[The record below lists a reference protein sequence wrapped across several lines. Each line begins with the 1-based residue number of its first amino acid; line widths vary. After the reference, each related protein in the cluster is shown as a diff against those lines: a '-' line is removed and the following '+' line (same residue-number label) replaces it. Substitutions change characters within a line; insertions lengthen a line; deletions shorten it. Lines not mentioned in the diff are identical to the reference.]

1 MAVSKNRYSIKTL
14 AVFASLIVVILLVVK
29 HSLSIRH
36 EYKIYNASVEAETAA
51 ILLGKLSKAILPLTF
66 ERSVVQVSLSIPGTV
81 PDAFRKMIDE
91 KRALND
97 AAFEDMR
104 KRAGLSSD
112 PSVLQFL
119 REAELVKNELASLRK
134 TVDADLPRPLSQR
147 EFGSREQGNRYM
159 ALIDRA
165 MDVGNLLRKKQ
176 TLDAAGVTSLDALQ
190 SRAAAIREY
199 GGRGRTQFAIAALH
213 RTPIDAETF
222 GFMRENHGQV
232 LQAWGYMRANRGNV
246 APGIGAAMDDLQKS
260 YFEDYNSVRAAMYA
274 ASGTG
279 HYPLGFDAFFARS
292 GQALASAER
301 LVLLINDEMVKASV
315 EAQRTSLHALLGEV
329 VYSLLV
335 AASMALVIW
344 LLVVRVVTRIN
355 GLKALMLRLA
365 GGDTGIDT
373 SSVRADDEI
382 GDMANAVDV
391 FRANVLRLEEL
402 KEEERLRETAI
413 VRERTAAMNT
423 VADRFAASVGAIVNG
438 VAGAAQTLEVAA
450 KGLSANAGSTDERSK
465 DVVAA
470 VTTASR
476 NVEFVA
482 GAASQLS
489 SSVHEISSQVA
500 HSSTISAQAVSEAS
514 TTAEEFRKLSGVTDQ
529 IGSVASMISD
539 IASRT
544 NLLALN
550 ATIEAARAGDAGRG
564 FAVVANEVK
573 LLAEQTTRAT
583 QEIGMQI
590 QAIKSSA
597 DSNVT
602 AINNIQNTI
611 SKMHSIASSVASA
624 VEEQSAATQEIATNI
639 AEASDGVRVV
649 TTNIASVQESAALS
663 SNEAE
668 QVLNAARE
676 LSTQAEAMRAEIEG
690 FINSIREAA

>member
-1 MAVSKNRYSIKTL
+1 MPKKNRFSITVL
-14 AVFASLIVVILLVVK
+14 GVLASLVVVALLLFK
-29 HSLSIRH
+29 NGTSISH
-36 EYKIYNASVEAETAA
+36 QYNIYSASRDAEAAA
-51 ILLGKLSKAILPLTF
+51 RLLGNFSKALLPMTF
-66 ERSVVQVSLSIPGTV
+66 ERSLTQVSLSIAEPV
-81 PDAFRKMIDE
+81 PDQFRAMIKQQRELNANAVDE
-91 KRALND
+91 IEKIAKASTLPSIAR
-97 AAFEDMR
+97 FWSEI
-104 KRAGLSSD
+104 SSIK
-112 PSVLQFL
+112 
-119 REAELVKNELASLRK
+119 AELVEARKSIDSDLSKPAAERKVASR
-134 TVDADLPRPLSQR
+134 DH
-147 EFGSREQGNRYM
+147 GNQII

-165 MDVGNLLRKKQ
+165 MDAGNILRDKKI
-176 TLDAAGVTSLDALQ
+176 LDAAGVSSLDTLQ
-190 SRAAAIREY
+190 SRATAIREY
-199 GGRGRTQFAIAALH
+199 GGRGRTQFAIAALNH
-213 RTPIDAETF
+213 SPINASTI
-222 GFMRENHGQV
+222 GFMRENHGRV
-232 LQAWGYMRANRGNV
+232 LQAWQFMLANRDNV
-246 APGIGAAMDDLQKS
+246 QPNVRAAIDDLKKS
-260 YFEDYNSVRAAMYA
+260 YFEDYNSVRTSMYA
-274 ASGTG
+274 ASDTG
-279 HYPLGFDAFFARS
+279 RYPLDFAAFFERS
-292 GQALASAER
+292 GKALSSAEK
-301 LVLLINDEMVKASV
+301 LVLLLNDEMVKASI
-315 EAQRTSLHALLGEV
+315 ASQDASQQALILEV
-329 VYSLLV
+329 VLSLLIAV
-335 AASMALVIW
+335 SIVFFIW
-344 LLVVRVVTRIN
+344 LLVVRVVSRIN
-355 GLKALMLRLA
+355 RLNAMMLRLA

-373 SSVRADDEI
+373 STVHANDEI
-382 GDMANAVDV
+382 GDMVQAVDV

-402 KEEERLRETAI
+402 KEEERQRETA
-413 VRERTAAMNT
+413 VARERAIAMNA
-423 VADRFAASVGAIVNG
+423 VADRFSASVGAIVNG

-482 GAASQLS
+482 SAASQLS

-500 HSSTISAQAVSEAS
+500 YSSTISAQAVSEAS

-573 LLAEQTTRAT
+573 QLAEQTTRAT

-611 SKMHSIASSVASA
+611 SKMHAIASSVASA

-639 AEASDGVRVV
+639 GEANDGVRVV
-649 TTNIASVQESAALS
+649 STNIASVQKAASLS

-668 QVLNAARE
+668 QVLCAARR
-676 LSTQAEAMRAEIEG
+676 LSSQAEEMRTEIEG
-690 FINSIREAA
+690 FISSIREAA